1 MEPQIYFFG
10 TLPDG
15 FSSYP
20 GDHTRAFFEEFL
32 KRSRN
37 QLQIV
42 VHREDNLLHY
52 GYIRK
57 FSNKFFGICICI
69 DKIYNDTSS
78 LFNIFDDIYASMI
91 RKGDILKLDGQKNI
105 EWSLK
110 SYANETVALNEYK
123 RQIIEQLN
131 IKKGNTQPLPPI
143 DFSISINDCLEISI
157 ESPNSKI
164 IDGIKRYSNLYIVKK
179 DSEIERVTGFIK
191 VIETKNEDISKLKS
205 DIQNQKKQI
214 SELTTQLAKAKAQQ
228 RNLMLVSILGTIIL
242 VLGIVIWNKVL
253 YPSEVTHYETG
264 EFVYYGPLRNNRPH
278 GIGVAIYPKND
289 ADGRK
294 YYIGNFVDGERQ
306 DTAAI
311 LFYQDGDYYY
321 GSMQEDKWDKG
332 LLYMNSDNSHFT
344 GFFKDNEPYSGK
356 WYDHKELYK
365 LVDGQKV
372 YSNKKSR

>member
-1 MEPQIYFFG
+1 MEPQVYFFG

-52 GYIRK
+52 GYVRK

-69 DKIYNDTSS
+69 DRIYNDVSS
-78 LFNIFDDIYASMI
+78 LFGILDNIYAGMI
-91 RKGDILKLDGQKNI
+91 RKGDVLRIDGQKNI

-131 IKKGNTQPLPPI
+131 INKGNTQSLPPI

-164 IDGIKRYSNLYIVKK
+164 IDGIKRYSNLYIVKT
-179 DSEIERVTGFIK
+179 DSEIERVTGFIH
-191 VIETKNEDISKLKS
+191 VIET
-205 DIQNQKKQI
+205 QN
-214 SELTTQLAKAKAQQ
+214 
-228 RNLMLVSILGTIIL
+228 
-242 VLGIVIWNKVL
+242 
-253 YPSEVTHYETG
+253 
-264 EFVYYGPLRNNRPH
+264 
-278 GIGVAIYPKND
+278 
-289 ADGRK
+289 
-294 YYIGNFVDGERQ
+294 
-306 DTAAI
+306 
-311 LFYQDGDYYY
+311 
-321 GSMQEDKWDKG
+321 
-332 LLYMNSDNSHFT
+332 
-344 GFFKDNEPYSGK
+344 
-356 WYDHKELYK
+356 
-365 LVDGQKV
+365 
-372 YSNKKSR
+372 